1 VRIVCDLDAHATAA
15 QRSRSG
21 TTEAASIAI
30 ANSSR
35 NRKPIADTDT

>member
-21 TTEAASIAI
+21 TTATAGIAI
-30 ANSSR
+30 ANSSP